1 MKKLNQKAT
10 QVFLKL
16 IEGLNDV
23 GNSKK
28 IDNAA
33 GSFMAV
39 HVEIIGKPDC
49 EHITAGWIVS
59 VAHYYEQHGDL
70 VCDPDCTFLVTKGN
84 VFPMT
89 FEQGGIVYQVAAK
102 FEEGKILFN
111 QKLQAEIT
119 TFANGWMQNIKE
131 QQRL

>member
-1 MKKLNQKAT
+1 MKHLNQKAT

-16 IEGLNDV
+16 VEGLNDV
-23 GNSKK
+23 GDSKK
-28 IDNAA
+28 IDNST
-33 GSFMAV
+33 GFMAV

-70 VCDPDCTFLVTKGN
+70 VCDPDCTFLFTKGN

-89 FEQGGIVYQVAAK
+89 FEQGGVIYQVAAK
-102 FEEGKILFN
+102 LEEGKILFN
-111 QKLQAEIT
+111 SKVQKDLV
-119 TFANGWMQNIKE
+119 TFCNGWMLNIQE
-131 QQRL
+131 QQGL